1 MWVFPGSS
9 AGKEIHLQ
17 CWRPHFNSWL
27 RKIAWKRDSLCTLVF
42 WGFPGGTDGKESTC
56 NVEDL
61 GMSPCWEDS
70 PGGGH
75 GNPLKHSC
83 LENPMDRGGWR
94 ATVHGVTK
102 SHD

>member
-83 LENPMDRGGWR
+83 LENPMDRGAWCSK
-94 ATVHGVTK
+94 VHGFTK
-102 SHD
+102 S